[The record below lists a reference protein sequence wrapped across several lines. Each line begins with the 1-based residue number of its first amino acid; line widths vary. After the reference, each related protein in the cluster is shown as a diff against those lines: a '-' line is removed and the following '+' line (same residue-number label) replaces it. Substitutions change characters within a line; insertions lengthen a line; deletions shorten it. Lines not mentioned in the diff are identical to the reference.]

1 MFDKKILIPILII
14 AVLAVMVYGLLHGQK
29 VATQGAVKVDKPVEV
44 ESPAT
49 APKPPP
55 PGETHETGHWHGDE
69 WHAEPH
75 EETHTPVEPPVTAE
89 TQVSPTRPSRE
100 PPSWASWDFQAAYQ
114 GLREAY
120 PDQTKN
126 PPPFE
131 NVPVDLWDFEA
142 TKTAFM
148 ENFNFYVKHYD
159 PKEGWSHTREL
170 RIAAANMENIDNA
183 AEPTFGL
190 FTPEQC
196 EEIHEMHRRYFEFK
210 GVKVNHDRVWKLV
223 HDDGYSVLEALKIS
237 REESNR

>member
-1 MFDKKILIPILII
+1 MFAKKIWIPIVSVIVI
-14 AVLAVMVYGLLHGQK
+14 AMGCGLYYRQKTANQEPIKIYKAVEIEQ
-29 VATQGAVKVDKPVEV
+29 
-44 ESPAT
+44 PASQ
-49 APKPPP
+49 PKPPP

-69 WHAEPH
+69 WHTQPH
-75 EETHTPVEPPVTAE
+75 EETHTPVEPLVTAE

-100 PPSWASWDFQAAYQ
+100 PAPWASWDFEAAYQ

-120 PDQTKN
+120 PDQTRN

-131 NVPVDLWDFEA
+131 NVPVNLWDFEA

-159 PKEGWSHTREL
+159 PKEGGSHTREL
-170 RIAAANMENIDNA
+170 RIAAANMANIYNA

-196 EEIHEMHRRYFEFK
+196 EEIKEMRRRYRDFK
-210 GVKVNHDRVWKLV
+210 GIKVNVDRVLELV
-223 HDDGYSVLEALKIS
+223 HEEGYSVLEALDIS
-237 REESNR
+237 EKEGSNQ